1 MKKAALTALLAALLL
16 LPLGAATPS
25 ASSTTTALQCPDPTV
40 TVGTMSELKSAV
52 AAARPGD
59 VIEMEPGTYAGRLTL
74 ERSGAKSNPIWLC
87 GPREAVIDAGNVSS
101 GRVIHMDDA
110 DNWRL
115 VGFTVTN
122 ALKGLTISQ
131 VSNSVFAG
139 LHVHHI
145 GHEAVH
151 LLSNST
157 NNIVRDNVIH
167 DTGIVNPM
175 FGEGVYIGTA
185 KTNWGS
191 RGVDYSNRNQVIGNT
206 IYDTTAE
213 SIDIKEGTKNGVIR
227 GNLLDGA
234 RITGQADSWITVK
247 GQHYVIE
254 DNVGRNAPEHGFE
267 AHEIRTD
274 GMVVG
279 GGQDNVF
286 RRNTAYHD
294 GEGYAFYTR
303 ELPGVVVTCDNE
315 VVGSGRF
322 TDLALSCGEPE
333 PAPESTQQP
342 EPEPDPTQEPEPTL
356 GSDSGARAGAH
367 PGAVAHAHP
376 EAEAHTRA
384 EADAHAE
391 ANPHADAHADADPE
405 AAGADAVQAGAVH
418 DAHVLPLRHV
428 VVHREVPLRLRPG
441 HRPGAH
447 RRLGR

>member
-279 GGQDNVF
+279 GG
-286 RRNTAYHD
+286 
-294 GEGYAFYTR
+294 
-303 ELPGVVVTCDNE
+303 
-315 VVGSGRF
+315 
-322 TDLALSCGEPE
+322 
-333 PAPESTQQP
+333 
-342 EPEPDPTQEPEPTL
+342 
-356 GSDSGARAGAH
+356 
-367 PGAVAHAHP
+367 
-376 EAEAHTRA
+376 
-384 EADAHAE
+384 
-391 ANPHADAHADADPE
+391 
-405 AAGADAVQAGAVH
+405 
-418 DAHVLPLRHV
+418 
-428 VVHREVPLRLRPG
+428 
-441 HRPGAH
+441 
-447 RRLGR
+447 